1 MIISKAQI
9 SKADEREK
17 SSLNWKEKVCYIPR
31 SLKTGRQEK
40 ILCKPYLARHQAGS
54 VGRACDLITG

>member
-17 SSLNWKEKVCYIPR
+17 SSLNWTKK
-31 SLKTGRQEK
+31 
-40 ILCKPYLARHQAGS
+40 S
-54 VGRACDLITG
+54 VISPEV